1 VLVTHDDMNHIVGE
15 LWSTVF
21 GMGINPTAPAPFDG
35 RVITATVS
43 MTGECAASVV
53 VRCGDQ
59 LAEQLAAKALGL
71 DESAL
76 VADDLHDTVGEVAN
90 ILAGNVKAML
100 GGQLRLSLPAV
111 TDGAAELVE
120 VGRDDVVQDDH
131 FVCNGRHVAI
141 TSKRQPV

>member
-1 VLVTHDDMNHIVGE
+1 MLVTHNDMNHIVGE

-43 MTGECAASVV
+43 MTGDCAASVV

-100 GGQLRLSLPAV
+100 DGEFVLSLPAV
-111 TDGAAELVE
+111 SDGTAEPIE
-120 VGRDDVVQDDH
+120 VGRDHVVGDDH
-131 FVCNGRHVAI
+131 FVCNGGHLAI
-141 TSKRQPV
+141 ACRRYA